1 MQVIADMKKQK
12 ESLSLAVDEFSL
24 LKGRLDRWQEEKEK
38 TKSNSNIDSCLEAYD
53 PVSDQL
59 VRLHAE
65 QLAIE
70 DTLYKL
76 DNGIASDKKHP
87 TLTLDSFIQQT
98 RKLSRQH
105 FFTKSHIEKINN
117 KITILNMNN

>member
-1 MQVIADMKKQK
+1 MKKQK
-12 ESLSLAVDEFSL
+12 ESLSTAVDEFSAL
-24 LKGRLDRWQEEKEK
+24 SSRLDRWIEEKEK
-38 TKSNSNIDSCLEAYD
+38 TRNNTNIDSCLEAYD

-87 TLTLDSFIQQT
+87 TLTLDAFIQQT
-98 RKLSRQH
+98 RKLARQH
-105 FFTKSHIEKINN
+105 FFTKSHVEKINN
-117 KITILNMNN
+117 KISILNMNN

>member
-1 MQVIADMKKQK
+1 MQVIADNKRQK
-12 ESLSLAVDEFSL
+12 ELLSAAYEEFFGL
-24 LKGRLDRWQEEKEK
+24 QGRLDRWVEEKEK
-38 TKSNSNIDSCLEAYD
+38 ARTNDNIDSCLEAYD
-53 PVSDQL
+53 PISDQL

-87 TLTLDSFIQQT
+87 TLTLDTFIQQT

-105 FFTKSHIEKINN
+105 FFMKSHIEKINN
-117 KITILNMNN
+117 KISILNMNN